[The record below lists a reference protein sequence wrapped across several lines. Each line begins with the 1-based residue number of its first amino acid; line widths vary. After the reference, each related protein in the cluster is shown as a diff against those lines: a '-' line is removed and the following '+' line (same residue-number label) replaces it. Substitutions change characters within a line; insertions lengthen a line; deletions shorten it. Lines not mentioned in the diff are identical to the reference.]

1 MEDMVCRTQEEQNLG
16 SGENK
21 TKTILNQKRM
31 ENKKKNGIKELLQ

>member
-1 MEDMVCRTQEEQNLG
+1 MEDMVSRTQEEQNLG

>member
-1 MEDMVCRTQEEQNLG
+1 MEDMVFRTQEEQNLC